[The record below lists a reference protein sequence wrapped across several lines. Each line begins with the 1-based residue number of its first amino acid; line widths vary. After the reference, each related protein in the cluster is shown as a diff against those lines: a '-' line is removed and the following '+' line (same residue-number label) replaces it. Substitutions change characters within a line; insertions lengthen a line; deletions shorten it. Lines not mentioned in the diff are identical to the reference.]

1 MELNNKE
8 LELTQELAFMYKKYE
23 ELCIAYKKLAQQ
35 KSPES
40 IKTVHDMSHMS
51 FAENNKEEM

>member
-1 MELNNKE
+1 MEQSNKQDE
-8 LELTQELAFMYKKYE
+8 LMQELSFMYKKYE

-35 KSPES
+35 QSPEK

-51 FAENNKEEM
+51 FTENNKEG